1 MNASEAGEMAGTYFI
16 AGLNKM
22 FEKMS
27 PEDSEKA
34 WAKIA
39 EIDWSSW
46 DAGK

>member
-1 MNASEAGEMAGTYFI
+1 MLGEM
-16 AGLNKM
+16 N
-22 FEKMS
+22 